1 MSLTAPWGRSRGPL
15 GPGAAAQGFHL
26 SPADARAD
34 GDHQRVADEGAEAH
48 VPQAHGAAGGG
59 GGPWRRE
66 NGPPRGGVA
75 GSSRL
80 CLILQISMVLGY
92 KSELRTKDA
101 H

>member
-1 MSLTAPWGRSRGPL
+1 LSPTAPWGRSRGPL

-59 GGPWRRE
+59 GA
-66 NGPPRGGVA
+66 RGGGRMGPQEV
-75 GSSRL
+75 G
-80 CLILQISMVLGY
+80 LQVPL
-92 KSELRTKDA
+92 DFA
-101 H
+101 